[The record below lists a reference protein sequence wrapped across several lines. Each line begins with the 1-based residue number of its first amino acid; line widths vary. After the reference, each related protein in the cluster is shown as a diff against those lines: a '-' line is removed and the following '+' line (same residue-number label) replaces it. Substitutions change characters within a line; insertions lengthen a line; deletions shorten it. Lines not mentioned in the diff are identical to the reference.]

1 MATIAQIQSA
11 AAAKRTDAPRISF
24 TANTP
29 APTSSFTSSAII
41 TPGKGADI
49 LWQSAKYT
57 DASWTSYG
65 SDAISKMNA
74 SGSNITGVRPSVS
87 TILPS
92 TPSTPTPLPIWTGK
106 PTVARPIV
114 VDTNSDMIPSDTTG
128 MDDEERKR
136 IKEQNK
142 ARLLDIKAKRDSA
155 VKVVRYVDN
164 SDWSTTNFL
173 SDGTTSTVRYKKNA
187 NGSLTP
193 YEVWDTYDKT
203 TLEWSLLSK
212 QEESGKLQK
221 SDIELEKRAQQD
233 ALKPMQDLIAEY
245 DSQST
250 QMKNEADAYEKD
262 QNDLMQQYEG
272 NRLNQVRGQLMSALA
287 SRGVDISKL
296 TPEQIL
302 QLSWDVWSKAFTDV
316 FQAKEK
322 TKANI
327 DARRR
332 DATSKIMALRQQ
344 KILTD
349 QQARQKSA
357 EIDAYA
363 NSQKRA
369 VDDSYSKM
377 FYNVMTTADQNKKAE
392 QQTALANLL
401 AVAKDA
407 WLSGSALASV
417 AKIANTSNS
426 SPEALRAFYTSL
438 ANPSSLISQKI
449 ATAESDAKK
458 SAIAQAA
465 LKQYEAE
472 TDRLKAEAAMK
483 SAGRVSY
490 NPYAYSPPT
499 WVVPWYAIQNP
510 Q

>member
-1 MATIAQIQSA
+1 MATIAQVQSA
-11 AAAKRTDAPRISF
+11 AAAKREANSAPRISF
-24 TANTP
+24 TASTP
-29 APTSSFTSSAII
+29 TPTSSFTSSAII
-41 TPGKGADI
+41 TPGKWAEI

-57 DASWTSYG
+57 DAWGTSYG
-65 SDAISKMNA
+65 SDAISRMNA
-74 SGSNITGVRPSVS
+74 SGSNITSIRPSLS
-87 TILPS
+87 TITSTSSVPTSPVGTSDVRRPVVLSNEPS
-92 TPSTPTPLPIWTGK
+92 SML
-106 PTVARPIV
+106 
-114 VDTNSDMIPSDTTG
+114 PSDTG
-128 MDDEERKR
+128 WLIADDEEERKR
-136 IKEQNK
+136 KNAQRLADIKLNREAKIKADAEARKKAEFDASPEGKLLNAQKKTWEDIQADLEAERK
-142 ARLLDIKAKRDSA
+142 AR
-155 VKVVRYVDN
+155 
-164 SDWSTTNFL
+164 
-173 SDGTTSTVRYKKNA
+173 
-187 NGSLTP
+187 
-193 YEVWDTYDKT
+193 
-203 TLEWSLLSK
+203 
-212 QEESGKLQK
+212 QE
-221 SDIELEKRAQQD
+221 
-233 ALKPMQDLIAEY
+233 ALKPMNDLVTEF
-245 DSQST
+245 D
-250 QMKNEADAYEKD
+250 KNITDLDNEVWTYERD
-262 QNDLMQQYEG
+262 QNELIKQYEG
-272 NRLNQVRGQLMSALA
+272 NRLNQVRWQLMSALA
-287 SRGVDISKL
+287 ARGVDISKL

-302 QLSWDVWSKAFTDV
+302 QLAGDVGSKAFTDV

-322 TKANI
+322 TKWNI

-332 DATSKIMALRQQ
+332 DANIRIAALRQQ
-344 KILTD
+344 KMLTD
-349 QQARQKSA
+349 QQYKEKFA

-483 SAGRVSY
+483 NASRVRY
-490 NPYAYSPPT
+490 IPEVPDYGKVPPS
-499 WVVPWYAIQNP
+499 WVSIGNP
-510 Q
+510 QK

>member
-1 MATIAQIQSA
+1 MATIAQVQSA
-11 AAAKRTDAPRISF
+11 AAAKREANSAPRISF
-24 TANTP
+24 TASTP

-41 TPGKGADI
+41 TPGKWAEI
-49 LWQSAKYT
+49 LWQSARYT
-57 DASWTSYG
+57 DAWGTSYG
-65 SDAISKMNA
+65 TDAISKMNA
-74 SGSNITGVRPSVS
+74 SGSNITGARPTLSNIMS
-87 TILPS
+87 PS
-92 TPSTPTPLPIWTGK
+92 TMSTPPAWK
-106 PTVARPIV
+106 EEARRPV
-114 VDTNSDMIPSDTTG
+114 VLNSEPSSMIPSDTGWLIT
-128 MDDEERKR
+128 DDEEERKR
-136 IKEQNK
+136 KNTQ
-142 ARLLDIKAKRDSA
+142 RLADIKANREAKIKADLEAKQKAAFDASPEW
-155 VKVVRYVDN
+155 KLLNDQ
-164 SDWSTTNFL
+164 
-173 SDGTTSTVRYKKNA
+173 KKT
-187 NGSLTP
+187 G
-193 YEVWDTYDKT
+193 DDI
-203 TLEWSLLSK
+203 
-212 QEESGKLQK
+212 K
-221 SDIELEKRAQQD
+221 SDLDAEKAARQA
-233 ALKPMQDLIAEY
+233 ALKPMNDLVTEF
-245 DSQST
+245 D
-250 QMKNEADAYEKD
+250 KNITDLDNEVGAYERD
-262 QNDLMQQYEG
+262 QNELMQQYEG

-287 SRGVDISKL
+287 ARGVDISKL

-302 QLSWDVWSKAFTDV
+302 QLAGDVGSKAFTDV

-322 TKANI
+322 TKWNI

-332 DATSKIMALRQQ
+332 DANVRIAALRQQ

-349 QQARQKSA
+349 QQYKEKFA

-472 TDRLKAEAAMK
+472 TDRLRAEAAMT
-483 SAGRVSY
+483 SASRARSSGSGTTI
-490 NPYAYSPPT
+490 NAFNNTP
-499 WVVPWYAIQNP
+499 
-510 Q
+510 

>member
-1 MATIAQIQSA
+1 MATIAQVQAQAKANRVALAPA
-11 AAAKRTDAPRISF
+11 APTTSNSRVSF
-24 TANTP
+24 TAPTP
-29 APTSSFTSSAII
+29 TPTSSFTSSAII
-41 TPGKGADI
+41 TPGKWAEI
-49 LWQSAKYT
+49 LWQSARYT
-57 DASWTSYG
+57 DVWGTSYG
-65 SDAISKMNA
+65 TDAISKMNA
-74 SGSNITGVRPSVS
+74 SGSNIRPSLS
-87 TILPS
+87 TI
-92 TPSTPTPLPIWTGK
+92 TPTSGAPIAPVGAPDVK
-106 PTVARPIV
+106 RPVALSNEP
-114 VDTNSDMIPSDTTG
+114 SGMIPSDTGWLIT
-128 MDDEERKR
+128 DDEEERKR
-136 IKEQNK
+136 KNTQ
-142 ARLLDIKAKRDSA
+142 RLADIKATREAKIKADLEAKQKAAFDASPEGQLLNA
-155 VKVVRYVDN
+155 Q
-164 SDWSTTNFL
+164 
-173 SDGTTSTVRYKKNA
+173 KKTWEDIQA
-187 NGSLTP
+187 
-193 YEVWDTYDKT
+193 D
-203 TLEWSLLSK
+203 LEAERK
-212 QEESGKLQK
+212 ARQE
-221 SDIELEKRAQQD
+221 
-233 ALKPMQDLIAEY
+233 ALKPMNDLVKEFDKNITDL
-245 DSQST
+245 DS
-250 QMKNEADAYEKD
+250 EVGAYEKD
-262 QNDLMQQYEG
+262 QNELMKQYEG
-272 NRLNQVRGQLMSALA
+272 NRLNQVRWQLMSALA
-287 SRGVDISKL
+287 ARGVDISKL

-302 QLSWDVWSKAFTDV
+302 QLAGDVGSKAFTDV

-322 TKANI
+322 TKWNI

-332 DATSKIMALRQQ
+332 DANVRIAALRQQ

-349 QQARQKSA
+349 QQYKEKFA

-472 TDRLKAEAAMK
+472 TDRLRAEAAMT
-483 SAGRVSY
+483 SASRARSSGWDTTI
-490 NPYAYSPPT
+490 NAFT
-499 WVVPWYAIQNP
+499 KP